1 MRPNVTTMKQPSTY
15 LIGVQCSRSS
25 AVIHAARNLS
35 TSALA
40 ALRPRFLATSALIAT
55 MALVALVSDGSWG
68 RVRPVGRAGA
78 NALAVAA
85 AQSYEPH
92 TGQPAVVKQVASD
105 LYFFYDYDGSNS
117 VFLVTDAG
125 VLVIDTREHPRAGQD
140 LIARIRKVTDK
151 PIKWVIN
158 SHFHGDHTYGNAAFQ
173 AAGATFVT
181 QQETARIMKLVQP
194 KEMARRQDYF
204 KEHNY
209 DPNEVKL
216 ILPDV
221 TFDTQ
226 MSIYLGGRE
235 IRLMYF
241 GPGQQ
246 PGDTFVLFP
255 HDRALFTPGA
265 FTSHSMPNM
274 AFTTSV
280 DNWVK
285 LLDKVAARKDYDV
298 ILPAH
303 GDVAHRED
311 VKELQSML
319 ADEYATVKAA
329 VAKGMTLEQAQQTLT
344 FPQYKDW
351 RNYSRLK
358 SEIQNLYELIQ
369 TGKRSYFE

>member
-1 MRPNVTTMKQPSTY
+1 MDIAPVF
-15 LIGVQCSRSS
+15 
-25 AVIHAARNLS
+25 RN
-35 TSALA
+35 
-40 ALRPRFLATSALIAT
+40 
-55 MALVALVSDGSWG
+55 
-68 RVRPVGRAGA
+68 VGRSRIFRSVKMEKDRAVLRSQAQTTLRGLLAICALLAGA
-78 NALAVAA
+78 GLSAG

-92 TGQPAVVKQVASD
+92 TGQPAVVKQIASD

-125 VLVIDTREHPRAGQD
+125 VLVIDTREHPRAAQD
-140 LIARIRKVTDK
+140 LLARIRKVTDK

-158 SHFHGDHTYGNAAFQ
+158 SHFHGDHTYGNATFQ
-173 AAGATFVT
+173 AAGATFVA

-209 DPNEVKL
+209 DPKEVKL
-216 ILPDV
+216 ILADV
-221 TFDTQ
+221 TFDNQ

-255 HDRALFTPGA
+255 HDRAIFTPGA

-280 DNWVK
+280 DNWIQ
-285 LLDKVAARKDYDV
+285 LLDKVAARNDYDV

-303 GDVAHRED
+303 GDVAHRAD
-311 VKELQSML
+311 IKELQSML
-319 ADEYATVKAA
+319 ADEYTTVKAA
-329 VAKGMTLEQAQQTLT
+329 VAKGMPLAQAQQTLT

>member
-1 MRPNVTTMKQPSTY
+1 MEKDSATLPSQ
-15 LIGVQCSRSS
+15 LRD
-25 AVIHAARNLS
+25 ALLKRLAAFSLLMAGA
-35 TSALA
+35 ALA
-40 ALRPRFLATSALIAT
+40 
-55 MALVALVSDGSWG
+55 VVSVGARGST
-68 RVRPVGRAGA
+68 RPVG
-78 NALAVAA
+78 ALWNPAAVAV

-92 TGQPAVVKQVASD
+92 TGQPAVVKQIASD

-125 VLVIDTREHPRAGQD
+125 VLVIDAREHPRAAQD
-140 LIARIRKVTDK
+140 LLARIRKVTDK
-151 PIKWVIN
+151 PVKWVIN
-158 SHFHGDHTYGNAAFQ
+158 SHFHGDHTYGNATFQ
-173 AAGATFVT
+173 AAGATFVA
-181 QQETARIMKLVQP
+181 QQETARLMKLVQP

-209 DPNEVKL
+209 DPDEVKL
-216 ILPDV
+216 ILADV
-221 TFDTQ
+221 TFSDQ
-226 MSIYLGGRE
+226 MSVYLGGRE
-235 IRLMYF
+235 VRLMYF

-265 FTSHSMPNM
+265 FTKHSMPNM

-285 LLDKVAARKDYDV
+285 LLDQVAARNDYDV

-303 GDVAHRED
+303 GDVAHRKD
-311 VKELQSML
+311 IKELQSML
-319 ADEYATVKAA
+319 ADEYATVKDA
-329 VAKGMTLEQAQQTLT
+329 VAKGMTLPQAQQTLT

-351 RNYSRLK
+351 RNYTRLK
-358 SEIQNLYELIQ
+358 SEIKNLYELIQ

>member
-1 MRPNVTTMKQPSTY
+1 MRGALDIFGVDGAPDGGMMDTARNRRTSARAAFRERLATILV
-15 LIGVQCSRSS
+15 LIIGAALPLWSS
-25 AVIHAARNLS
+25 GAGHAASLGAR
-35 TSALA
+35 A
-40 ALRPRFLATSALIAT
+40 AAP
-55 MALVALVSDGSWG
+55 
-68 RVRPVGRAGA
+68 
-78 NALAVAA
+78 VAA

-92 TGQPAVVKQVASD
+92 TGQPVVVKKIASD

-125 VLVIDTREHPRAGQD
+125 VLVIDTREHPRAAQD
-140 LIARIRKVTDK
+140 YLARIRKVTDK

-173 AAGATFVT
+173 AAGATFVA
-181 QQETARIMKLVQP
+181 QQETVRIMKLVQP

-204 KEHNY
+204 KERNY

-221 TFDTQ
+221 TFDNQ

-280 DNWVK
+280 DNWIQM
-285 LLDKVAARKDYDV
+285 LDKVAARKDYDV

-303 GDVAHRED
+303 GDVAHRQD
-311 VKELQSML
+311 IKELQSML

-329 VAKGMTLEQAQQTLT
+329 VAKGMPLAQAQATLT